1 MVNEKND
8 KEEHFYQM
16 SLPIQKVQQQQSS
29 PPYAQLLFM
38 VLAILLFQNV
48 VNYLLE
54 KERLIIKRYNSNVA
68 NG

>member
-16 SLPIQKVQQQQSS
+16 SLPIQKVQQQQNS

-38 VLAILLFQNV
+38 VLAISLFQNV
-48 VNYLLE
+48 
-54 KERLIIKRYNSNVA
+54 R
-68 NG
+68 